1 MATIEQLLKKLE
13 GVKVHTAGTGSIYVY
28 YKEKKI
34 RIADHEPNYGAPN
47 RSNDKCF
54 YLKDACGT
62 KNDIYDVV
70 EQVAEYLEIE
80 IKGTLK
86 GMFTKRFNEQ
96 MKRFEELQKRQ
107 AAQRQA
113 QAKIEAEKEHTTNN
127 LKAVI
132 SENKEEVAK
141 ILEEAEAYGDLA
153 SNGKKRRERTRKYFK
168 RVFVERFGFGPVFSE
183 VKKMLENK

>member
-54 YLKDACGT
+54 YLQDACGT
-62 KNDIYDVV
+62 KNDIYDIV
-70 EQVAEYLEIE
+70 EQVAEYLNIE
-80 IKGTLK
+80 IKGVLK

-96 MKRFEELQKRQ
+96 MKRFEELQKHQ
-107 AAQRQA
+107 AEQKKA
-113 QAKIEAEKEHTTNN
+113 QAKFEAEKEHASNK

-141 ILEEAEAYGDLA
+141 MLEEAESYGNLA
-153 SNGKKRRERTRKYFK
+153 SNGKKRRERTRKFFQRAFNEK
-168 RVFVERFGFGPVFSE
+168 FGFSPIFSE
-183 VKKMLENK
+183 VKELLNK